1 MNRNAHLTP
10 FSEIAMKRAS
20 ILLAFIATTSA
31 GLALASTANILDRQQ
46 IMKSNGAATKPVVAM
61 LKGEA
66 PFDLATVQKSLANY
80 QDNIGKFITL
90 FPDDSKSGEKTSA
103 SPKIWEDMAGFKAAA
118 DKFASDAKMAA
129 ASINDEASFKANMP
143 TVLKNCGACHE
154 AYRVKDQ

>member
-1 MNRNAHLTP
+1 MALRP
-10 FSEIAMKRAS
+10 
-20 ILLAFIATTSA
+20 LLALVACTALVS
-31 GLALASTANILDRQQ
+31 LAFASTANIIDRQQ

-80 QDNIGKFITL
+80 QDNIGKFVTL

-118 DKFASDAKMAA
+118 DKFAADAKMAA
-129 ASINDEASFKANMP
+129 ASITDEASFKATMP